1 MQCPVVLFNP
11 SRQFFQ
17 QFLGLVQLLP
27 SLFFEVLAFLFP
39 GILLFLFYLFLV
51 ELSASVF
58 GTDHALKVV
67 MAVLLVKSDCCVSL
81 LLLVLVV
88 FAVGFAVL
96 HHQL

>member
-1 MQCPVVLFNP
+1 MQRTVVLLNP
-11 SRQFFQ
+11 TRQLFQ

-27 SLFFEVLAFLFP
+27 SLFFEVLTFLFA
-39 GILLFLFYLFLV
+39 GILLFLLYLFLV

-67 MAVLLVKSDCCVSL
+67 MAVLFVEGYGCVAL